1 MPNYTPDTMP
11 IVLPVT
17 RHMQGLEVQKMQMW
31 LNELNDYYQFNPK
44 QRIPESAFYGDLT
57 IRMVKA
63 FQKFCNLPPSG
74 MYEFKTHEMV
84 EWKYMNMNQNI
95 EKEMEESNA
104 AALFSDRKW

>member
-11 IVLPVT
+11 IALPVT
-17 RHMQGLEVQKMQMW
+17 RHMNGLEVRKMQMW

-44 QRIPESAFYGDLT
+44 QRIPETGFYGDQT

-63 FQKFCNLPPSG
+63 FQKFCNLAPSG

-95 EKEMEESNA
+95 NQEMESANA
-104 AALFSDRKW
+104 DALFSERTW